1 MGVRGGLATP
11 EIVPAPARVSPRM
24 HIPHLGIRARLL
36 LLGILPAALVLA
48 AVLGLVFLRM
58 RDVMI
63 DFGKDNLLEAARAVA
78 ADIDRGNLEAVTA
91 ARTLAVAVETG
102 LLGRRAELLRL
113 TRQMLATNPQFTGVY
128 VGLEPDADG
137 LDAAAPGDLP
147 AAAHAPDGRFIPY
160 WGRDRA
166 DPARLT
172 LTPLE
177 RLDGLYYAGCRERF
191 LDPTQADKAMI
202 TEPYDYEGVL
212 MVEQTYPIAAAGR
225 FLGVAGVDRTLDRL
239 AADLDALRARER
251 RSGRHVEIV
260 LVSRLG
266 RVIASTVR
274 SDELRAR
281 PIAESP
287 YAAIVGDFQRSVA
300 VERVTDGVDPLTG
313 SASLYAAERIPTGDW
328 TLVMQ
333 MPRADLVRRVQG
345 PLAVSAGLA
354 TAGIAA
360 AFGLMAWLA
369 GRIAGRIE
377 RAVAAARRVAQG
389 DLAVSVVEDG
399 SDETGQLLRDV
410 GGMTASLRAIVT
422 QVKQTSVD
430 LNATARQVS
439 AASRQQEGAIASL
452 GASTTEAAAAS
463 RQISATG
470 RELLVTMGEVADVAA
485 ATARVADDGRESL
498 VGVGESMEMLEQ
510 ATATVAERLAAI
522 RQRAEDINEVIT
534 TITKVADQTNLLSIN
549 AAIEAEKAGPSG
561 RGFLVV
567 AGEVRRL
574 ADQTAVAALDIERL
588 VEQMQQAVA
597 AGVAEMDRFA
607 REVATGVGR
616 VGEVSTRFA
625 DVIGQVHGLNGRFEQ
640 VKEGMHAQATGAQQ
654 ITEALATLTDG
665 SLATADALREFK
677 SASQHM
683 VTAVD
688 GLSAQVGRFRI
699 EQPGSA

>member
-1 MGVRGGLATP
+1 MAPFRPPVPLTP
-11 EIVPAPARVSPRM
+11 HCM
-24 HIPHLGIRARLL
+24 QTPHLGLRARLL

-48 AVLGLVFLRM
+48 VVLGLVFLRM
-58 RDVMI
+58 REVML
-63 DFGKDNLLEAARAVA
+63 DFGKSNLVEAARAVA
-78 ADIDRGNLEAVTA
+78 ADIDRSNLEAMTA
-91 ARTLAVAVETG
+91 ARTLAAAVETG

-113 TRQMLATNPQFTGVY
+113 TRQMLAANPQFTGVS

-147 AAAHAPDGRFIPY
+147 AEAHGPDGRFIPA
-160 WGRDRA
+160 WSRERS
-166 DPARLT
+166 DPSRLA
-172 LTPLE
+172 LAPLKH
-177 RLDGLYYAGCRERF
+177 LDGLAYAGCRDRF
-191 LDPTQADKAMI
+191 LDPTQRDKAMI
-202 TEPYDYEGVL
+202 TEPHEYEGML
-212 MVEQTYPIAAAGR
+212 MVEQTYPIAVAGR

-239 AADLDALRARER
+239 AADLDALRDRER
-251 RSGRHVEIV
+251 RGGRRVEIL

-266 RVIASTVR
+266 RIIASTVHR
-274 SDELRAR
+274 DELRTR
-281 PIAESP
+281 PVAESP
-287 YAAIVGDFQRSVA
+287 YAALFADVGRSVA
-300 VERVTDGVDPLTG
+300 AERVTEGTDPLTG
-313 SASLYAAERIPTGDW
+313 SAALFAAERIPTGDW

-345 PLAVSAGLA
+345 PLAASAGLA

-360 AFGLMAWLA
+360 ALGLMSWLA
-369 GRIAGRIE
+369 GRIAGRIDS
-377 RAVAAARRVAQG
+377 AVAAARSVARG
-389 DLAVSVVEDG
+389 DLAVAIEAHG
-399 SDETGQLLRDV
+399 GDETGQLLRDV
-410 GGMTASLRAIVT
+410 GGMTASLRGIVT

-439 AASRQQEGAIASL
+439 AASRQQEAAIASL

-470 RELLVTMGEVADVAA
+470 RELLATMAEVAGVAA
-485 ATARVADDGRESL
+485 ATAQVADDGRESL
-498 VGVGESMEMLEQ
+498 VGVGESMELLEQ
-510 ATATVAERLAAI
+510 STATVVERLAAI

-597 AGVAEMDRFA
+597 AGVAEMDRCA
-607 REVATGVGR
+607 HEVATGVGR

-625 DVIGQVHGLNGRFEQ
+625 DVIGQVHGLTGRFEQ

-654 ITEALATLTDG
+654 ITEALAMLTDG

-677 SASQHM
+677 NAAQHM
-683 VTAVD
+683 VAAVD
-688 GLSAQVGRFRI
+688 GLSAQVGHFRV
-699 EQPGSA
+699 EEPGLA